1 MASKEST
8 TRHVSATEISDPM
21 FYADSSSPVALR
33 PTDQIVVPTRSV
45 TQATSP
51 AAAPASS
58 ALSDQ
63 APETSRIQPSPSPSP
78 PIASSLPPKDPN
90 VASSHTTADQAPEET
105 PKATGGSNGNVW
117 PIFVPDFDPPDTTN
131 ALSVL
136 KSALASA
143 EEAQAV
149 TSQGPDAPQPQS
161 PAHQEDPGDGDR
173 ESWSG
178 TEDPKESAEQTA
190 DDLSNHDQAA
200 AVWTHE
206 GEAITAVLTGGS
218 AIIHGGG
225 AVTTLAPDA
234 VATFKGQAFSMPHD
248 GNVIKVDG
256 SLLSFDH
263 PTADIVNEQAVN
275 QATVV
280 FTASGQT
287 LTAAVH
293 DGSLVLQATG
303 SATTIAHGAE
313 AIFAGQTVAWPSSGS
328 NVVNANGAV
337 VTMQALAGSDG
348 DAKLPGSAVWTQGS
362 ETFTAKMEDG
372 SVLLLQAPSTTLRLN
387 TGSVTTIGGGVYS
400 VPPAGGVLVQDGTS
414 ITLVRP
420 GPTSS
425 AADPTVSTEGGSL
438 ISAFDAGNSV
448 VVVVG
453 GSTLTLA
460 SGSEATFGGRVISAV
475 STGGAVVV
483 DGSSAISIDARASS
497 TPPSET
503 ASGGGSAESSIP
515 TTDSSSVAIGSTL
528 PVLTNA
534 VCILFVC
541 GMILWY

>member
-1 MASKEST
+1 MASKAST
-8 TRHVSATEISDPM
+8 TLHVSATDLFGLM
-21 FYADSSSPVALR
+21 FDADRSSAVALHQ
-33 PTDQIVVPTRSV
+33 TDQIVVPTRSA
-45 TQATSP
+45 TQTITS

-63 APETSRIQPSPSPSP
+63 APETSRVQPSPSPSP
-78 PIASSLPPKDPN
+78 SVASSLPPTDPS
-90 VASSHTTADQAPEET
+90 VASSHTIADPAPEET
-105 PKATGGSNGNVW
+105 PKTTGGSNGNVW
-117 PIFVPDFDPPDTTN
+117 PIFVPDFDPPDTTD

-143 EEAQAV
+143 EAAQAAA
-149 TSQGPDAPQPQS
+149 SQGPDAPPHQS
-161 PAHQEDPGDGDR
+161 PAHQQEPGDGDR

-178 TEDPKESAEQTA
+178 AEDPKQSTEQAA
-190 DDLSNHDQAA
+190 DDPSKPQQAA

-234 VATFKGQAFSMPHD
+234 VATFNGQAFSMPPD
-248 GNVIKVDG
+248 GNAIKVDG
-256 SLLSFDH
+256 SLLSFDR
-263 PTADIVNEQAVN
+263 PSADIINEQAVN
-275 QATVV
+275 QATAV
-280 FTASGQT
+280 FTESGQT

-293 DGSLVLQATG
+293 NGSLVLQAAG
-303 SATTIAHGAE
+303 SATTIAHGVE
-313 AIFAGQTVAWPSSGS
+313 AVFVGQTVAWPASGS
-328 NVVNANGAV
+328 NVINVNGAA

-348 DAKLPGSAVWTQGS
+348 DVEFPGSAVWTQGG
-362 ETFTAKMEDG
+362 ETFTARIEDG
-372 SVLLLQAPSTTLRLN
+372 SVLLLQAPGTTLRMN
-387 TGSVTTIGGGVYS
+387 AGSVTTIGGTVYS
-400 VPPAGGVLVQDGTS
+400 VPSAGGVLVQDGTS
-414 ITLVRP
+414 ITLVRS
-420 GPTSS
+420 GPTPS

-460 SGSEATFGGRVISAV
+460 SGSETTFGGQVISAV

-483 DGSSAISIDARASS
+483 DGTSTISIDAAGSS
-497 TPPSET
+497 TPQSES

-515 TTDSSSVAIGSTL
+515 TTDSSSGAGGSTL

-541 GMILWY
+541 GMTLWY